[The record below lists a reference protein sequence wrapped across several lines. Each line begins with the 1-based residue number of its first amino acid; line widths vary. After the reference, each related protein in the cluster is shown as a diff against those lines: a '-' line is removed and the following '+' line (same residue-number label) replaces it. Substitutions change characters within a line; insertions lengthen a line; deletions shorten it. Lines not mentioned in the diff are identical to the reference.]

1 MVTDRFIE
9 PSDLIP
15 LAISLAKDQ
24 YHKGTEAEFFTQFG
38 CISKVYEDEVGPIMY
53 VRGAKALR
61 LDIQFTDNN
70 DARRNMKAMLERFPD
85 LVEKAKDNG
94 FAEIVFVTNSPL
106 LKKFCEKRL
115 GFEILAG
122 DELRR
127 II

>member
-1 MVTDRFIE
+1 MVTDRFLDA
-9 PSDLIP
+9 SDLPNI
-15 LAISLAKDQ
+15 AMALAKDE

-38 CISKVYEDEVGPIMY
+38 CISKVYEDEIGPIMY

-61 LDIQFTDNN
+61 LDIQFVDNN

-85 LVEKAKDNG
+85 LVEKAKENG
-94 FAEIVFVTNSPL
+94 FSEIVFVTNSPL

-115 GFEILAG
+115 GFETMAG

-127 II
+127 SI

>member
-9 PSDLIP
+9 PNDLEP
-15 LAISLAKDQ
+15 LAIALAKDE
-24 YHKGTEAEFFTQFG
+24 YHKGTEVEFFTQFG
-38 CISKVYEDEVGPIMY
+38 CISKVYEDEIGPIMY

-70 DARRNMKAMLERFPD
+70 DARRNMTAMLERFPD
-85 LVEKAKDNG
+85 LVEKAKENG

-115 GFEILAG
+115 GFETLAG